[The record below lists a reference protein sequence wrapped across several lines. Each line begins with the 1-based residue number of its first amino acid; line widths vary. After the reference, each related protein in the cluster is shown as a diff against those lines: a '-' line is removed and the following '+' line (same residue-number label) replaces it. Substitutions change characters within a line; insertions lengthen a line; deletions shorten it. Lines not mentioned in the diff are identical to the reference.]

1 MFDFLGIYK
10 FCTCNYNVKLSKR
23 YSWMPLHYAIFGLT
37 GKKMIL
43 QNSFK
48 QIYVFKRDKAEI
60 EKKPRTR
67 PYFTKCTVTV
77 I

>member
-1 MFDFLGIYK
+1 
-10 FCTCNYNVKLSKR
+10 
-23 YSWMPLHYAIFGLT
+23 MPLHYAIFGLT

-60 EKKPRTR
+60 EKKT
-67 PYFTKCTVTV
+67 PYSSIFHKMYCNNKPKRV

>member
-1 MFDFLGIYK
+1 MD
-10 FCTCNYNVKLSKR
+10 
-23 YSWMPLHYAIFGLT
+23 AIALCYFGVNR
-37 GKKMIL
+37 KKIIL

-60 EKKPRTR
+60 EKKPYSSIFHKMYCNNKPKR
-67 PYFTKCTVTV
+67 V

>member
-1 MFDFLGIYK
+1 
-10 FCTCNYNVKLSKR
+10 
-23 YSWMPLHYAIFGLT
+23 MPLHYAIFGLT

-60 EKKPRTR
+60 EKKP
-67 PYFTKCTVTV
+67 VLV
-77 I
+77 HISQNVL